1 MHKKLSIKKENTGKT
16 VFEDSQE
23 LSTPTTMG
31 TTAPEKLTGIIGDQ
45 KSIVVET
52 FEDLDLKTDL
62 LMGIY
67 AYGFE
72 NPTQI

>member
-31 TTAPEKLTGIIGDQ
+31 TTAPEKLTGIIGD
-45 KSIVVET
+45 
-52 FEDLDLKTDL
+52 
-62 LMGIY
+62 
-67 AYGFE
+67 
-72 NPTQI
+72 